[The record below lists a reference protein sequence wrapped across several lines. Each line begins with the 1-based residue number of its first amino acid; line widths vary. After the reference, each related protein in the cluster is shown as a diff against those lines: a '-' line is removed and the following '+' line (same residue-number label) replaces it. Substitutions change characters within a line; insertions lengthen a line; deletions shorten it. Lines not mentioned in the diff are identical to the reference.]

1 MRIYKRDAQ
10 GDTKFRCTKGQL
22 ADTMLLGLL
31 CYANMYDTSV
41 SIHRSAIRDNA
52 RDNAFCAKEVDVFF
66 GGKNK
71 KPDTTGVLC
80 LSFWHI
86 YPYPELQQVKHT
98 TTDHPYIPTPSFPDT
113 M

>member
-1 MRIYKRDAQ
+1 MRIYTRDAQ

-52 RDNAFCAKEVDVFF
+52 RDNAFCAKEVDVFLRGKIGNRTRLEFYVSHF
-66 GGKNK
+66 G
-71 KPDTTGVLC
+71 T
-80 LSFWHI
+80 SIHI
-86 YPYPELQQVKHT
+86 QSYNR
-98 TTDHPYIPTPSFPDT
+98 
-113 M
+113 